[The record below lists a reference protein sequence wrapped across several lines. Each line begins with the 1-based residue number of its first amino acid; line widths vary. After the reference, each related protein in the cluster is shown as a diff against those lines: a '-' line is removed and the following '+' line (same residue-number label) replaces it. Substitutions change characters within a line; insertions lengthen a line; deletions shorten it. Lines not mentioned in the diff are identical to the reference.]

1 MGTFRVE
8 ATVSNLQD
16 RERSVTLDLL
26 VDTGTTY
33 TTLPREVADA
43 LGLEPIDTRRIRL
56 GDGRE
61 ELWPITAIRVR
72 IGEQECPSLAL
83 IGQPGGPALL
93 GAVTLEELSL
103 GVDPSARRLVPT
115 TSYLLTRFAW
125 RSEDLPEGALQRA
138 ASRAS
143 V

>member
-8 ATVSNLQD
+8 ATVSHLQD
-16 RERSVTLDLL
+16 RERSATLDLL
-26 VDTGTTY
+26 VDTGATY

-61 ELWPITAIRVR
+61 ELWPIAAIRVR
-72 IGEQECPSLAL
+72 LGEHECPSLAL
-83 IGQPGGPALL
+83 IGQRGGPALL

-115 TSYLLTRFAW
+115 TSYLLTRLAW
-125 RSEDLPEGALQRA
+125 RSEGLPRRALQRP
-138 ASRAS
+138 ASNGA